1 MTDLLRKCRACVSF
15 LTIDGLLYL
24 ENNIDNNKLIDYAIR
39 VSRAL
44 TKELITKFE
53 IDLTWTFVVL
63 LAAHIIY
70 L

>member
-15 LTIDGLLYL
+15 LTIDALLYL

-53 IDLTWTFVVL
+53 IDVT
-63 LAAHIIY
+63 
-70 L
+70 